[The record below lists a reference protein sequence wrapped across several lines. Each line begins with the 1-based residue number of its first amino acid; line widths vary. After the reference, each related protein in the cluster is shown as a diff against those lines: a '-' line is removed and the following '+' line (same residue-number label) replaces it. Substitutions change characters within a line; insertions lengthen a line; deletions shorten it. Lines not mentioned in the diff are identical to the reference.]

1 MRLLV
6 LEWKQR
12 APVMT
17 HSLLISAPLH
27 TEEPFNKK
35 TMFTKGHWSDTGIN
49 TKRQPVKWYLG
60 ARMDDVKVA

>member
-27 TEEPFNKK
+27 TEEPFNKNK
-35 TMFTKGHWSDTGIN
+35 FIIVMRTDYVH
-49 TKRQPVKWYLG
+49 
-60 ARMDDVKVA
+60 